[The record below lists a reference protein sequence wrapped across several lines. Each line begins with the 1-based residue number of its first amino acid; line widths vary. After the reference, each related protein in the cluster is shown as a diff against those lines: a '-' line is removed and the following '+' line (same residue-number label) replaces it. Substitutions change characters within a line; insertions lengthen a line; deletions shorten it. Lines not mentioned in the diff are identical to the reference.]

1 MAGTRDVLDE
11 LAEWYSLPGNST
23 MAIAGATASRSPFVR
38 SAGFETMSAAAQD
51 SLPAILERLLV
62 WHDRARQRRA
72 LLSLSDEML
81 GDIGIS
87 RTEALNEAGKAF
99 WRN

>member
-1 MAGTRDVLDE
+1 MGE
-11 LAEWYSLPGNST
+11 GAEG
-23 MAIAGATASRSPFVR
+23 G
-38 SAGFETMSAAAQD
+38 
-51 SLPAILERLLV
+51 LPAIVERLLG

-87 RTEALNEAGKAF
+87 RTEALNEAGKVF